1 MFLRPF
7 ARTPLVIVERNSN
20 LGTVTVKDWTAR
32 KLSKF
37 GLATFSESY
46 FKTRVRRSNV
56 QSTMQ
61 STCLF
66 WSTEDYLET
75 FIFLIPRP

>member
-46 FKTRVRRSNV
+46 FKTEYEGLMFNQPCNQHVYFDRLR
-56 QSTMQ
+56 
-61 STCLF
+61 
-66 WSTEDYLET
+66 
-75 FIFLIPRP
+75 II